1 MGMIGGNKFRAQA
14 LARLAFLVLMAA
26 LGGCAAGAGPPPSAA
41 STAAATMA
49 LGERARIGDIVVTP
63 LRIEEDSRC
72 PTGVQCIQAGTVRVA
87 VRIAEAGAAREAV
100 ASLGRSLSLAAGRLT
115 LCAVTPYPAHP
126 GRIRPDAYRFSFALD
141 RGAAAPAGARESGG

>member
-1 MGMIGGNKFRAQA
+1 
-14 LARLAFLVLMAA
+14 
-26 LGGCAAGAGPPPSAA
+26 
-41 STAAATMA
+41 MA
-49 LGERARIGDIVVTP
+49 LGQRARIGGVVVTP

-100 ASLGRSLSLAAGRLT
+100 ASLGHSLSLAAGRLT

-126 GRIRPDAYRFSFALD
+126 GRIRPDAYRFRFAFD
-141 RGAAAPAGARESGG
+141 HGAAAPGASACATDSGG